1 MNMPTPAPPSVALLH
16 PRLGDDRSPFLVERF
31 QRNEYIVLEGDDL
44 RHAQVLRRQFEDEPK
59 MRRRSATPVTVL
71 VALTVHLAT
80 DARTA
85 IREITERSV
94 DIDEPVHYVG
104 TAAGLAGLIGDIAGI
119 GLADGVLL
127 RLAVPGSPE
136 ILRLVVDDVLSRLRR

>member
-1 MNMPTPAPPSVALLH
+1 
-16 PRLGDDRSPFLVERF
+16 
-31 QRNEYIVLEGDDL
+31 
-44 RHAQVLRRQFEDEPK
+44 
-59 MRRRSATPVTVL
+59 MRCRSATPVAVL

-136 ILRLVVDDVLSRLRR
+136 ILRLIVEDVLSRLRR